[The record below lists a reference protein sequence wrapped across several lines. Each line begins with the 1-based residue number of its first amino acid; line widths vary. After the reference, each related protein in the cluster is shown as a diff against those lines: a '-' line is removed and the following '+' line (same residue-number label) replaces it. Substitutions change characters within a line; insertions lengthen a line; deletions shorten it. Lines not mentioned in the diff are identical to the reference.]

1 MWVKAKEREKNK
13 EKHINGAMFLTETHG
28 AMLVPINLGS
38 DKTTASVA
46 TGQNDFYPLYMSPGN
61 IKNRTRQG
69 HEDAVTL
76 IGFLAIPKGMCNV
89 ITAAVDTNHSDS

>member
-1 MWVKAKEREKNK
+1 MTKECGLKQRKERKNK

-46 TGQNDFYPLYMSPGN
+46 TG
-61 IKNRTRQG
+61 R
-69 HEDAVTL
+69 
-76 IGFLAIPKGMCNV
+76 
-89 ITAAVDTNHSDS
+89 